1 MSSPFLEIKSAKK
14 LPATVF
20 DFEANEGTVVNGHIH
35 LHGEWYSLVGLEPAF
50 QSVKASDTISIE
62 PSYAPPPQIEEII
75 EQTHNA
81 YIVDLTRLMFTS
93 LLERRII
100 SAGDIYGEFES
111 GLFPG
116 SNLPGIPFE
125 EQPFNLMRAF
135 SIAWYTVKVVSK

>member
-14 LPATVF
+14 LAAIVF
-20 DFEANEGTVVNGHIH
+20 DFEAEEGTIVNGRVR
-35 LHGEWYSLVGLEPAF
+35 LHGEWYSLAGLKPAF
-50 QSVKASDTISIE
+50 EAVKANDTISIE
-62 PSYAPPPQIEEII
+62 PSYTPPAQIEEII
-75 EQTHNA
+75 EQTHNT
-81 YIVDLTRLMFTS
+81 YIVGLTRLMFNS

-135 SIAWYTVKVVSK
+135 SVAWHTVKVVSK